1 MSAPVICPALLSLV
15 CPSKYRAGRATQEEQ
30 AEAAGV
36 SRRHFIRIVK
46 QNWDRWDIPTAVRW
60 CAHCGVDF
68 WALSTTRVD
77 PKALRLTEWTLD
89 DPRVREA
96 VILSCRAS
104 QVEPTP
110 ERLRQIVDVLK
121 LASQGYGSS
130 VGTTPGA

>member
-1 MSAPVICPALLSLV
+1 MSAPVIHPALLSLV

-46 QNWDRWDIPTAVRW
+46 QDWNRWDIPTAIRW
-60 CAHCGVDF
+60 CGHCGVDF
-68 WALSTTRVD
+68 WKLSTARID
-77 PKALRLTEWTLD
+77 PKALRLTDWTLD

-96 VILSCRAS
+96 VTLSCQAS

-110 ERLRQIVDVLK
+110 ARLQQIVNALK
-121 LASQGYGSS
+121 LASQGYGAL
-130 VGTTPGA
+130 GTTPGA